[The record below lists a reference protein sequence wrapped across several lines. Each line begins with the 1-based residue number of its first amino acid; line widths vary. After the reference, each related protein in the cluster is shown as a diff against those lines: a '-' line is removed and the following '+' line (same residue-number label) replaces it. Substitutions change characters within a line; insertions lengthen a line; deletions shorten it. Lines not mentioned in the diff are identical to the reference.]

1 MTKMNTTLIIILAVV
16 VIGGLFLFKGKST
29 KTSTNSIANADT
41 TKKPYMTNE
50 EAENMV
56 KRLEELGYYKYAD
69 PNHLDTLRKDLVSS
83 LAEYGVLSTVSNDR
97 TFIPLDNRLFLFD
110 GETLFEQ
117 DGFMDAIKIMQP
129 LFDKMNFK
137 VDITNH
143 IEEADNHW
151 LNHRVTINGKP
162 YIIFANFEG
171 YGWGE
176 AAQRFAEIINDQ
188 LELQKKDERLYLING
203 ANDGTSIYLTNEQYK
218 LIDSVLTDEK
228 WKPLPVDKWCEVFQ
242 VDPTK
247 YKKNYSQQ

>member
-1 MTKMNTTLIIILAVV
+1 MTKMNTTLIIIIIAAAI
-16 VIGGLFLFKGKST
+16 IGGLFLFKGKTS
-29 KTSTNSIANADT
+29 KTSSTPASATDT
-41 TKKPYMTNE
+41 TKKPYMTVE
-50 EAENMV
+50 EAENVV
-56 KRLEELGYYKYAD
+56 KQLEDLGYYKYAD
-69 PNHLDTLRKDLVSS
+69 TNDLDTLRKDLISS
-83 LAEYGVLSTVSNDR
+83 LSEYGILSTVDNEK

-117 DGFMDAIKIMQP
+117 DGFMDAINRMRP
-129 LFDKMNFK
+129 LFDRMNFK
-137 VDITNH
+137 VDVTNH

-203 ANDGTSIYLTNEQYK
+203 ANDGTSTY
-218 LIDSVLTDEK
+218 LTDEQFNLIDGILK
-228 WKPLPVDKWCEVFQ
+228 DERWKPLKVDTWCKVFE

-247 YKKNYSQQ
+247 YKGK

>member
-1 MTKMNTTLIIILAVV
+1 MNKRNTALIVILVV
-16 VIGGLFLFKGKST
+16 AIIGGLFYLKGK
-29 KTSTNSIANADT
+29 TSKNSANTIATTDT
-41 TKKPYMTNE
+41 TKKPYMTVE
-50 EAENMV
+50 EALNVV
-56 KRLEELGYYKYAD
+56 KRLEDLGYYKYAD
-69 PNHLDTLRKDLVSS
+69 LKDLDTLRKDLISS
-83 LAEYGVLSTVSNDR
+83 LANYGVLSTVSNEK

-117 DGFMDAIKIMQP
+117 DGFMDAIKSMQP

-137 VDITNH
+137 VGITNH

-151 LNHRVTINGKP
+151 LNHRVTINDKP
-162 YIIFANFEG
+162 YIIFAHFEG

-203 ANDGTSIYLTNEQYK
+203 ANDGTSIYLTDDQYK
-218 LIDSVLTDEK
+218 LIDSVLTDEQ
-228 WKPLPVDKWCEVFQ
+228 WKPLPVEKWCKVFQ

-247 YKKNYSQQ
+247 YKGK

>member
-1 MTKMNTTLIIILAVV
+1 MTTTLIIV
-16 VIGGLFLFKGKST
+16 VIVIVLGGLIFFRPKAPNVS
-29 KTSTNSIANADT
+29 KTETAKTLSMS
-41 TKKPYMTNE
+41 ME
-50 EAENMV
+50 EAGKIV
-56 KRLEELGYYKYAD
+56 QQLEDLGYYKYAD
-69 PNHLDTLRKDLVSS
+69 ANDLDILKKDLTSS
-83 LAEYGVLSTVSNDR
+83 LSEYRVLSTVDNER
-97 TFIPLDNRLFLFD
+97 TSVPLDYRLFFLD

-117 DGFMDAIKIMQP
+117 NGFMDAIKRMLP

-143 IEEADNHW
+143 IEEVDGRG
-151 LNHRVTINGKP
+151 LEHRVTINAKP
-162 YIIFANFEG
+162 YIIFEDFEG

-218 LIDSVLTDEK
+218 LIDSVLTDEQ
-228 WKPLPVDKWCEVFQ
+228 WKPLAVEKWCKVFQ

-247 YKKNYSQQ
+247 YKKNYS